1 MKITKTFE
9 DAISRQMNL
18 EWTAAYTYMAMCG
31 WFETTPFKGFARF
44 MQRQAVEERQ
54 HAMRLFD
61 YLRDRIGDIELYDVA
76 KPKND
81 YKSPISAFEAA
92 LAMERESTKAL
103 HELYQLSLTHAD
115 YETQELLHAFL
126 KGHIEEEKVLSDFID
141 KMEIAGNKPAA
152 ILHLDAHLTEHYA

>member
-1 MKITKTFE
+1 MKITQTFE
-9 DAISRQMNL
+9 NAISRQMNL
-18 EWTAAYTYMAMCG
+18 EWTAAHNYMAMCG

-44 MQRQAVEERQ
+44 MQRQSLEEQQ

-61 YLRDRIGDIELYDVA
+61 YLRDRIGDIEFHDVE

-81 YKSPISAFEAA
+81 YKSPLSVFKAA
-92 LAMERESTKAL
+92 LKIERESTKAI
-103 HELYQLSLTHAD
+103 HELYNLSTTHAD

-141 KMEIAGNKPAA
+141 KLEVAGEKPAA